1 MQPQKQVVLITEDEP
16 SMLTILADKF
26 MQNGFVALTAKDGEE
41 GLRVALDKHP
51 DVVLLD
57 LLMPKIDGMA
67 MMTKLRQD
75 SWGKSVPVIILTNV
89 SPDSDTII
97 KAIVDSQPAYYLVKS
112 DVKLEEI
119 VEKVKSILTPME
131 AQKTA

>member
-1 MQPQKQVVLITEDEP
+1 MQPQKQIVLITEDEP
-16 SMLTILADKF
+16 SMLNILADKF
-26 MQNGFVALTAKDGEE
+26 FQNGFIALTANDGQE
-41 GLRVALDKHP
+41 GLRVALEKHP

-75 SWGKSVPVIILTNV
+75 SWGKTVPVIILTNV
-89 SPDSDTII
+89 SPDSDDII
-97 KAIVDSQPAYYLVKS
+97 KVIVDSQPAYYLVKS

-119 VEKVKSILTPME
+119 VEK
-131 AQKTA
+131 